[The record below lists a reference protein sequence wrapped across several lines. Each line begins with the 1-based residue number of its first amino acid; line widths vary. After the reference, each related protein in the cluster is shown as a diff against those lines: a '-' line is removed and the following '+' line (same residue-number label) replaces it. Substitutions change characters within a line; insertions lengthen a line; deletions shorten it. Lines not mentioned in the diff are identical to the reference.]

1 MDLQS
6 RDSAAADEQLDIPQ
20 SRAYLYTRKR
30 VDLPAR
36 TERHRNAHVTD
47 TGTWLSA
54 AADGGLRTDRCRIS
68 SGSERSHTR

>member
-1 MDLQS
+1 MDSQS
-6 RDSAAADEQLDIPQ
+6 RDSAAADEQLDIPH
-20 SRAYLYTRKR
+20 RAYLYTRKR

-36 TERHRNAHVTD
+36 TERHRNTHVTD

-68 SGSERSHTR
+68 SGSERSNTQ